1 MALFNYAT
9 RELSAKIV
17 YYGPGLSG
25 KTTNIEMVHKMLRP
39 EQKGRLISLP
49 TQTDRTLFFD
59 FLPIELGQIKGF
71 KVRFH
76 LYTVP
81 GQVFY
86 NATRRLVLQGV
97 DGVVFVADS
106 QREMINGDMESLK
119 NLMDNLSAYGKKLED
134 LPFVL
139 QYNKRDLRSAAP
151 VAELDAA
158 LNSLHVPAFEAV
170 APTGKGVTETLV
182 GISRMVFAHLRKTLL
197 MPGEMAAHDD
207 IGDIADARIRKT
219 FTTPPAEPLEEI
231 TDIEEIH
238 DVGVAPP
245 AVTPPARAKVPPPT
259 PIKVPPP
266 APAKAAPPPPVK
278 VTPPAPVKLTPPA
291 PVKLTPPAPVEE
303 RPQATVGEVDLEPT
317 SLRVREA
324 APPAWFEDLS
334 GIEEEIPEKK
344 PEQPP
349 RAPVEV
355 APPAPV
361 EERPQ
366 ATVGEVDL
374 EPTSPRV
381 AAAAPPV
388 GFEELSEIEVEIK
401 EKEPEP
407 PPPPTTRPF
416 VAVPVPPRP
425 SPPPPSV
432 VVSVTPPPPPPSFT
446 VSADSEGS
454 GLTFLKFEAPYV
466 SPAGQAVLPALFIDA
481 AGNPVRLRIRVTM
494 DEG

>member
-49 TQTDRTLFFD
+49 TETDRTLFFD

-119 NLMDNLSAYGKKLED
+119 NLMDNLSSYGKKLEE

-139 QYNKRDLRSAAP
+139 QYNKRDLRNAAP

-158 LNSLHVPAFEAV
+158 LNFVHVPTFEAV
-170 APTGKGVTETLV
+170 AAAGKGVTETLV

-207 IGDIADARIRKT
+207 IDDLADARIRKT
-219 FTTPPAEPLEEI
+219 FAMQEAEPLEEI
-231 TDIEEIH
+231 SDVEEIREGGEE
-238 DVGVAPP
+238 V
-245 AVTPPARAKVPPPT
+245 RAASPE
-259 PIKVPPP
+259 
-266 APAKAAPPPPVK
+266 
-278 VTPPAPVKLTPPA
+278 APVA
-291 PVKLTPPAPVEE
+291 
-303 RPQATVGEVDLEPT
+303 EVDLEPT
-317 SLRVREA
+317 SLRSSDTR
-324 APPAWFEDLS
+324 
-334 GIEEEIPEKK
+334 IPSTE
-344 PEQPP
+344 
-349 RAPVEV
+349 
-355 APPAPV
+355 
-361 EERPQ
+361 
-366 ATVGEVDL
+366 
-374 EPTSPRV
+374 
-381 AAAAPPV
+381 
-388 GFEELSEIEVEIK
+388 FEELSEIEVE
-401 EKEPEP
+401 
-407 PPPPTTRPF
+407 
-416 VAVPVPPRP
+416 VPGK
-425 SPPPPSV
+425 
-432 VVSVTPPPPPPSFT
+432 VTKPALPSFT
-446 VSADSEGS
+446 VSADKEASGS
-454 GLTFLKFEAPYV
+454 GLTFLKFEAPFIA
-466 SPAGQAVLPALFIDA
+466 SEGEAVLPALFIDA
-481 AGNPVRLRIRVTM
+481 AGTPVRLRIRVTM
-494 DEG
+494 EGE

>member
-49 TQTDRTLFFD
+49 TETDRTLFFD

-119 NLMDNLSAYGKKLED
+119 NLMDNLSSYGKKLED

-139 QYNKRDLRSAAP
+139 QYNKRDLRNAAP
-151 VAELDAA
+151 VQDLDVA
-158 LNSLHVPAFEAV
+158 LNFLHVPTFEAV

-182 GISRMVFAHLRKTLL
+182 GISRMAFAHLRSTLL

-207 IGDIADARIRKT
+207 MGDLADARIRKT
-219 FTTPPAEPLEEI
+219 FTTQAAEPLEEI
-231 TDIEEIH
+231 SDVEEIRE
-238 DVGVAPP
+238 GEEG
-245 AVTPPARAKVPPPT
+245 ARA
-259 PIKVPPP
+259 
-266 APAKAAPPPPVK
+266 AAPEAAV
-278 VTPPAPVKLTPPA
+278 A
-291 PVKLTPPAPVEE
+291 
-303 RPQATVGEVDLEPT
+303 EVDLDPT
-317 SLRVREA
+317 SLRSSEAPEASRE
-324 APPAWFEDLS
+324 
-334 GIEEEIPEKK
+334 
-344 PEQPP
+344 
-349 RAPVEV
+349 
-355 APPAPV
+355 
-361 EERPQ
+361 
-366 ATVGEVDL
+366 
-374 EPTSPRV
+374 
-381 AAAAPPV
+381 
-388 GFEELSEIEVEIK
+388 FEELSEIEVEVP
-401 EKEPEP
+401 EKAA
-407 PPPPTTRPF
+407 RP
-416 VAVPVPPRP
+416 A
-425 SPPPPSV
+425 
-432 VVSVTPPPPPPSFT
+432 PPSFT
-446 VSADSEGS
+446 VSPDVEGS
-454 GLTFLKFEAPYV
+454 GLTFLKFEAPFV
-466 SPAGQAVLPALFIDA
+466 SPEGQAVLPALFIDA

-494 DEG
+494 DGE